1 MPLEA
6 QIALVPVAYA
16 ARQSSRQLHPGNLLR
31 SGKPARSCNHG
42 WGESDSRFP
51 GCCKCCRTGMDP
63 KQEPPVKHI
72 IHLLKDLRQPL
83 KCSFPFSL
91 ATNRPLAFSIQMQ
104 TSWIQSEC
112 SSADWSDI
120 LDGDVASA
128 DSLPFRDVFSTF
140 SHAQVGFPG
149 TRLSKARE

>member
-6 QIALVPVAYA
+6 QIALIPVAYA

-31 SGKPARSCNHG
+31 SGKPPRSCNHG
-42 WGESDSRFP
+42 WGESDSRFS

-63 KQEPPVKHI
+63 KQEAPVQHI
-72 IHLLKDLRQPL
+72 IHLWKDLRQPL

-91 ATNRPLAFSIQMQ
+91 ATNRSLAFSIQMQ

-120 LDGDVASA
+120 LWWC
-128 DSLPFRDVFSTF
+128 SLRPQLIVSHLEVFFLHSPMHSWDFRV
-140 SHAQVGFPG
+140 PG
-149 TRLSKARE
+149 